1 MNRKSHWDEVYA
13 NKAADEVSWYQ
24 AVPTLSLALL
34 REVGAGPA
42 CAILDV
48 GGGDSRLVDSVLAER
63 LGQMTVLDISGAALE
78 RARARL
84 GERSADVTWVEAD
97 ITTAALPAEAFDV
110 WHDRAVFHFLT
121 AKEDRVRYAALA
133 EAALRRGGMLL
144 LATFAPDGPPR
155 CSGLDVMRYSPS
167 DIAHELG
174 NSFELVRGLSAVH
187 QTPAGR
193 EQRFS
198 VAVLRRR

>member
-1 MNRKSHWDEVYA
+1 M
-13 NKAADEVSWYQ
+13 
-24 AVPTLSLALL
+24 
-34 REVGAGPA
+34 
-42 CAILDV
+42 
-48 GGGDSRLVDSVLAER
+48 
-63 LGQMTVLDISGAALE
+63 
-78 RARARL
+78 
-84 GERSADVTWVEAD
+84 EAD

-121 AKEDRVRYAALA
+121 AREDRVRYTALA

-167 DIAHELG
+167 DIARELG
-174 NSFELVRGLSAVH
+174 DGFALVRGLSAVH
-187 QTPAGR
+187 QTPAAR